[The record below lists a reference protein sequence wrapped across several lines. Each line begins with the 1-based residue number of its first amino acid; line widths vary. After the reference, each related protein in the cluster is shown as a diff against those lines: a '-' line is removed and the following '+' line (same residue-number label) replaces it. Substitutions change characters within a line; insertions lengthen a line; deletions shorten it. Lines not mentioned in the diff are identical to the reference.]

1 MESRSIK
8 KIVTAGLYLISALIL
23 LYVGLSTV
31 DYLTHESGSIYWFHI
46 LRACC
51 LSVSALILICSIY
64 STIRIL
70 KTRWL
75 ENLLV
80 LMSSPLLLFIALE
93 VFLTVYPLSSGGDD
107 ILTSTN
113 WFSLYWEENS
123 LGYRDEE
130 PELIDRSEKQ
140 NVLVLGDSYVAGH
153 GIRDAKD
160 RFTDICSN
168 RLKEYVDVF
177 NLGICGVDT
186 KDELQMLRSF
196 PITPDLVVLVHFVN
210 DIGDSPTKDQRLSG
224 DIHAR
229 YPKRLCQN
237 NFLIRKSI
245 LFNYL
250 EFLFYQFNVSKFFKS
265 VSSLSLGQ
273 LLATDLG
280 RTVYL
285 SSYTNDSL
293 LEKHLVELEE
303 IYDWCRKKDIKVQL
317 VLFPNLMDN
326 YYHEIDS
333 LVNIPIS
340 SHAESQNVQVLNL
353 TPLFEDLQEN
363 QRMVGPTDSHPS
375 RIAHRIV
382 ADTLSTQILMI
393 LRDQHLR
400 SDR

>member
-31 DYLTHESGSIYWFHI
+31 DYLTHESGCIYWFHI

-80 LMSSPLLLFIALE
+80 LITSPLLLFIALE

-130 PELIDRSEKQ
+130 PELNDRSEKQ

-153 GIRDAKD
+153 GIRDPKD

-210 DIGDSPTKDQRLSG
+210 DIGDSPIKDQRLSG
-224 DIHAR
+224 DIHTH
-229 YPKRLCQN
+229 YPKRLYQN

-250 EFLFYQFNVSKFFKS
+250 EFLFYQYNVSKFFDS
-265 VSSLSLGQ
+265 VSSLSLDQ

-303 IYDWCRKKDIKVQL
+303 IYGWCRKKDIKVQL

-375 RIAHRIV
+375 RILHRIV